1 MTAVTMGGSIMMGAL
16 MYGRELYH
24 FLKPRRVG
32 VYGPTMVGK
41 TTLDR
46 FMTTPGEMEDV
57 EDRTLHPK
65 RLIGH
70 GHVLPR
76 ASRKRVRWENER
88 RVVQSTDLGGQQR
101 FWNLWLN
108 DMVERRV
115 EIVIFL
121 TDDRALGKENKGY
134 IDVVGGLEFLT
145 DAVIERRWKYRTIA
159 SRLRGK
165 RYAPKQIWVIANK
178 ADIWW
183 DDKANLLWQSQ
194 RLREHHIFNA
204 HRPAMVRLQKAG
216 IPCRVNMMATKIGWN
231 VEKTLMEMLKW

>member
-88 RVVQSTDLGGQQR
+88 RVVHSTDLGGQQR

-134 IDVVGGLEFLT
+134 VDVVGGLEFLT
-145 DAVIERRWKYRTIA
+145 DAVIERRWAYRSIA

-178 ADIWW
+178 ADVWW

-231 VEKTLMEMLKW
+231 VEKSLMEMLKW

>member
-88 RVVQSTDLGGQQR
+88 RVVHSTDLGGQQR

-121 TDDRALGKENKGY
+121 TDDRALGK
-134 IDVVGGLEFLT
+134 
-145 DAVIERRWKYRTIA
+145 
-159 SRLRGK
+159 
-165 RYAPKQIWVIANK
+165 
-178 ADIWW
+178 
-183 DDKANLLWQSQ
+183 
-194 RLREHHIFNA
+194 
-204 HRPAMVRLQKAG
+204 
-216 IPCRVNMMATKIGWN
+216 
-231 VEKTLMEMLKW
+231 